1 MDKKD
6 KEIMDERGMNLGQF
20 VKQLF
25 TEDENQ
31 ILKCKKYYS
40 TGFPALD
47 EALGGGFTSGLHCLG
62 SIPSVGKSTFMQQ
75 IAENMSA
82 SGIPVLFFSLDAKMI
97 DIAAKAVSRWA
108 YINSCNDQE
117 FEDTEKTT
125 GELLNKEC
133 FIGYSEH
140 DWEAVSAAAEIVAV
154 KNANLQ
160 VLDQSW

>member
-47 EALGGGFTSGLHCLG
+47 EALGGGLTSGLHCLG

-97 DIAAKAVSRWA
+97 DIAAKAVSRWT

-133 FIGYSEH
+133 FIGYAGH